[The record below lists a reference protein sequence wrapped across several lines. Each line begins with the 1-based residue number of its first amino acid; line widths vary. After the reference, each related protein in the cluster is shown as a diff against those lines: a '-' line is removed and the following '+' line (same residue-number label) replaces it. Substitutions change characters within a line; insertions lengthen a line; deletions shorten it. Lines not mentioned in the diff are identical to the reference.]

1 MTNTQKKPKLSFCPK
16 IDKLWLKL
24 NQAQVQLGRST
35 LKLTAVK
42 IKFEVEAEHS
52 ILDAVDA

>member
-1 MTNTQKKPKLSFCPK
+1 MFQGKSKWVSRVFERSSKKF
-16 IDKLWLKL
+16 
-24 NQAQVQLGRST
+24 QVQLGRST

-42 IKFEVEAEHS
+42 IKCEVEAEHS

>member
-35 LKLTAVK
+35 LKLTSVK
-42 IKFEVEAEHS
+42 VRFEVEVELG